1 LSLPVITIVGTPS
14 VTSVAVRDFQSI
26 AAADLMLGRFT
37 VLVGP
42 SNSGKSAFLRA
53 TRACLRNTFVPAN
66 VRSGRAKSQITVDLA
81 DVEPISIE
89 RGRSLST
96 YVFGSQRYTKANRAV
111 PEPILKA
118 IGMPLVEDT
127 DLNFSFQFDR
137 PFLLAETGF
146 KAAQVVGSLTN
157 VTLLHEA
164 VREANRRRVE
174 ANQRLRI
181 RTGDVDRYR
190 DQIREFTD
198 LPEEKKLLDGAAAE
212 LARLEERQA
221 DLDRLSRL
229 THQAAADEQAV
240 IQTQIPP
247 EPPDLDLDAAQ
258 QALADLNRLRG
269 LVDQIAAT
277 MNEIVRQV
285 GLAKALGDQV
295 DRHDQEYQ
303 RVLHDMGVCPTC
315 GQEVR

>member
-1 LSLPVITIVGTPS
+1 
-14 VTSVAVRDFQSI
+14 
-26 AAADLMLGRFT
+26 MLGRFT

-81 DVEPISIE
+81 DAEPITIE
-89 RGRSLST
+89 RGPSLST

-111 PEPILKA
+111 PDPILKA
-118 IGMPLVEDT
+118 VGMPLVEDT

-181 RTGDVDRYR
+181 RTGDVDHYR
-190 DQIREFTD
+190 DQIREFAD
-198 LPEEKKLLDGAAAE
+198 LPEEKKLLDSAAAE
-212 LARLEERQA
+212 LARLEQWQA

-229 THQAAADEQAV
+229 THQAAADEQALADLD
-240 IQTQIPP
+240 IPP
-247 EPPDLDLDAAQ
+247 EPPDLNLD
-258 QALADLNRLRG
+258 QARRHLADLNRLHG
-269 LVDQIAAT
+269 LADQIAAT
-277 MNEIVRQV
+277 RSEIVQQV
-285 GLAKALGDQV
+285 SLAKALGDQV
-295 DRHDQEYQ
+295 TRHDQEYQ
-303 RVLHDMGVCPTC
+303 RVLHEMGVCPLC